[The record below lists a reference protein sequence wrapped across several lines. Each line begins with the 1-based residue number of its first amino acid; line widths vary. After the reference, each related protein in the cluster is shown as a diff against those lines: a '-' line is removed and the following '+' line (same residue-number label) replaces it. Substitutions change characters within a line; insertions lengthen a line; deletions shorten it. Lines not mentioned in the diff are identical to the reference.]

1 PAAIPQAP
9 QAAEVNNA
17 AAPSAMND
25 IPMTGTI
32 GTENAPPVTTPV
44 PYSSSQ
50 VPGRRAVRS
59 PRYSATVSS
68 APTKT
73 AGANASQKRRA
84 GPDSTGSAAARA
96 LRIIAHPPT
105 ASARNASATHTTVH
119 PNGEG

>member
-1 PAAIPQAP
+1 
-9 QAAEVNNA
+9 
-17 AAPSAMND
+17 M
-25 IPMTGTI
+25 
-32 GTENAPPVTTPV
+32 
-44 PYSSSQ
+44 
-50 VPGRRAVRS
+50 RS

-68 APTKT
+68 APTRT

-119 PNGEG
+119 PNGEGCRAANQAAASAVAPISTCPRPGTAVNEPARSMVERMKRRLSAALSCSG